1 MTGSRRSSRG
11 PPGVADGSADLDPRY
26 ERGLRPVDATPRS
39 TLKVVMRRTAALLT
53 VLSALLTLSACGSQN
68 ASSPAAAASEPPA
81 ATCPSGWAAGWQR
94 LANRIHSPV
103 YCPRWVPSP
112 LTPKLGEA
120 VAGQG
125 GTAVT
130 VNKDG
135 SYLVSLIWSDA
146 SGEVHVNFGGYLHR
160 TSIPRCEDVETTN
173 GETVRTKLPCFGD
186 PSGTLRAGTITA
198 TLYTV
203 NRGPDQWH
211 LLYAWKHRG
220 SLYTVSQ
227 HVAAPLTYP
236 QVAGDLKRMLRELVL
251 LDPAG

>member
-1 MTGSRRSSRG
+1 VRR
-11 PPGVADGSADLDPRY
+11 VAL
-26 ERGLRPVDATPRS
+26 
-39 TLKVVMRRTAALLT
+39 AALLFPA
-53 VLSALLTLSACGSQN
+53 VALAAACGSQS
-68 ASSPAAAASEPPA
+68 ASGTSPASQAAAAACPA
-81 ATCPSGWAAGWQR
+81 GWAAGWRR
-94 LANRIHSPV
+94 LADRVDAPV

-120 VAGQG
+120 YAGQG

-130 VNKDG
+130 VSKDG

-146 SGEVHVNFGGYLHR
+146 SGEVHVNLAGYMHR
-160 TSIPRCEDVETTN
+160 TSIPRCDEVETVN
-173 GETVRTKLPCFGD
+173 GETTRTKVPCFGD
-186 PSGTLRAGTITA
+186 PAGTVTAGGITA

-211 LLYAWKHRG
+211 LLYAWKSHG

-227 HVAAPLTYP
+227 HVAAPLTYS
-236 QVAGDLKRMLRELVL
+236 QVSGDLKRMLRELVL

>member
-1 MTGSRRSSRG
+1 
-11 PPGVADGSADLDPRY
+11 
-26 ERGLRPVDATPRS
+26 
-39 TLKVVMRRTAALLT
+39 MRRTAALLT
-53 VLSALLTLSACGSQN
+53 LLSALVPFSACGSQS
-68 ASSPAAAASEPPA
+68 ASGPSPAASQPVCPA
-81 ATCPSGWAAGWQR
+81 DWAAGWQR
-94 LANRIHSPV
+94 LADRVGSPV

-112 LTPKLGEA
+112 LTPKLGA
-120 VAGQG
+120 AYAGQG

-130 VNKDG
+130 VNRDG

-146 SGEVHVNFGGYLHR
+146 SGEVHVNLAGYLHR
-160 TSIPRCEDVETTN
+160 TSIPRCDNVEITN
-173 GETVRTKLPCFGD
+173 GETVRTKVPCFSD
-186 PSGTLRAGTITA
+186 PAGTFRAGGITA

-211 LLYAWKHRG
+211 LLYAWKYRG

>member
-1 MTGSRRSSRG
+1 
-11 PPGVADGSADLDPRY
+11 
-26 ERGLRPVDATPRS
+26 
-39 TLKVVMRRTAALLT
+39 MRRTAALLT
-53 VLSALLTLSACGSQN
+53 MLTALSPLSACGSQS
-68 ASSPAAAASEPPA
+68 ASSPAPAGSQAPAASCPA
-81 ATCPSGWAAGWQR
+81 DWASGWQR
-94 LANRIHSPV
+94 LADRVGAAV

-120 VAGQG
+120 YAGQG

-130 VNKDG
+130 VSKDG

-146 SGEVHVNFGGYLHR
+146 SGEVHVNLGGYPHR

-173 GETVRTKLPCFGD
+173 GETVRTRVPCFSD
-186 PSGTLRAGTITA
+186 PGGTFRAGGITA

-211 LLYAWKHRG
+211 LLYAWKYRG
-220 SLYTVSQ
+220 SLYTASQ

-236 QVAGDLKRMLRELVL
+236 QVAGDLKRMVRELVL

>member
-1 MTGSRRSSRG
+1 
-11 PPGVADGSADLDPRY
+11 
-26 ERGLRPVDATPRS
+26 
-39 TLKVVMRRTAALLT
+39 MRRTAALLT
-53 VLSALLTLSACGSQN
+53 LLLALPALSACGSQS
-68 ASSPAAAASEPPA
+68 ASSPSPAASQAPAAACPADWAS
-81 ATCPSGWAAGWQR
+81 GWQR
-94 LANRIHSPV
+94 LSTRVGAPV

-120 VAGQG
+120 YAGQG
-125 GTAVT
+125 GTSVT
-130 VNKDG
+130 VNTDG

-146 SGEVHVNFGGYLHR
+146 SGEVHVNLGGYLHR
-160 TSIPRCEDVETTN
+160 TSVPRCENVETTN
-173 GETVRTKLPCFGD
+173 GDTVRTKVPCFSD
-186 PSGTLRAGTITA
+186 PAGTFRAGGITA

-211 LLYAWKHRG
+211 LLYAWKYRG

>member
-1 MTGSRRSSRG
+1 
-11 PPGVADGSADLDPRY
+11 
-26 ERGLRPVDATPRS
+26 
-39 TLKVVMRRTAALLT
+39 MRRTAALLT
-53 VLSALLTLSACGSQN
+53 LLTVLLPLSACGTQS
-68 ASSPAAAASEPPA
+68 ASSPAPAGSQAAVASCPA
-81 ATCPSGWAAGWQR
+81 DWAPGWQR
-94 LANRIHSPV
+94 LADRVGAPV

-112 LTPKLGEA
+112 LTPTLGEA
-120 VAGQG
+120 YAGQG

-130 VNKDG
+130 VSKDG

-146 SGEVHVNFGGYLHR
+146 SGEVHVNLGGYLHR
-160 TSIPRCEDVETTN
+160 TSIPRCEDAETTN
-173 GETVRTKLPCFGD
+173 GETVRTRVPCFSD
-186 PSGTLRAGTITA
+186 PGGTFRAGGITA

-211 LLYAWKHRG
+211 LLYAWKYRG

-236 QVAGDLKRMLRELVL
+236 RVAGDLKRMVRELVL

>member
-1 MTGSRRSSRG
+1 
-11 PPGVADGSADLDPRY
+11 
-26 ERGLRPVDATPRS
+26 
-39 TLKVVMRRTAALLT
+39 MRRAVAVAVLLAAL
-53 VLSALLTLSACGSQN
+53 AAASACGSQS
-68 ASSPAAAASEPPA
+68 ASPSPAASQAAAAACPA
-81 ATCPSGWAAGWQR
+81 GWAAGWQR
-94 LANRIHSPV
+94 LAVRVGAPV

-120 VAGQG
+120 YAGQG

-146 SGEVHVNFGGYLHR
+146 SGEVHVNLGGYLHR
-160 TSIPRCEDVETTN
+160 TSVPRCDDVETTN
-173 GETVRTKLPCFGD
+173 GSSVRTKVPCFSD
-186 PSGTLRAGTITA
+186 PSGTFRAGGITA

-211 LLYAWKHRG
+211 LLYAWKYHG

-236 QVAGDLKRMLRELVL
+236 QVAGDLKRMLRGLVV

>member
-1 MTGSRRSSRG
+1 
-11 PPGVADGSADLDPRY
+11 
-26 ERGLRPVDATPRS
+26 
-39 TLKVVMRRTAALLT
+39 MRRTAALLT
-53 VLSALLTLSACGSQN
+53 LLTALLPLSACGSQSAN
-68 ASSPAAAASEPPA
+68 SPAPAGSQAPVASCPA
-81 ATCPSGWAAGWQR
+81 DWASGWQR
-94 LANRIHSPV
+94 LADRVGAPV

-112 LTPKLGEA
+112 LTPVLGEA
-120 VAGQG
+120 YAGQG

-130 VNKDG
+130 VSKDG

-146 SGEVHVNFGGYLHR
+146 SGEVHVNLGGYLHR

-173 GETVRTKLPCFGD
+173 GETVRTRVPCFSD
-186 PSGTLRAGTITA
+186 PGGIFRAGGITA

-211 LLYAWKHRG
+211 LLYAWKYRG

-236 QVAGDLKRMLRELVL
+236 QVAGDLKRMVRELVL

>member
-1 MTGSRRSSRG
+1 
-11 PPGVADGSADLDPRY
+11 
-26 ERGLRPVDATPRS
+26 
-39 TLKVVMRRTAALLT
+39 MRRAVVLAVLLAAL
-53 VLSALLTLSACGSQN
+53 AAASACGSQS
-68 ASSPAAAASEPPA
+68 ASSPSPASQAAAAACPA
-81 ATCPSGWAAGWQR
+81 GWAAGWQR
-94 LANRIHSPV
+94 LAKRVGAPV

-120 VAGQG
+120 YAGQG

-146 SGEVHVNFGGYLHR
+146 SGEVHVNLGGYLHR
-160 TSIPRCEDVETTN
+160 TSIPRCDDVQTTN
-173 GETVRTKLPCFGD
+173 GSSVRTRVPCFSD
-186 PSGTLRAGTITA
+186 PSGTFQAGGITA

-211 LLYAWKHRG
+211 LLYAWKYHG

-236 QVAGDLKRMLRELVL
+236 QVAGDLKRMLRELVV